1 MDKNERI
8 NNEQE
13 MPTETKKNHSADAD
27 RVKEVY
33 KVTIAGSIINVVLL
47 VLKFAAGILGH
58 SAFVN
63 LPMFWVISENE

>member
-8 NNEQE
+8 NSEQE

-47 VLKFAAGILGH
+47 VL
-58 SAFVN
+58 
-63 LPMFWVISENE
+63 

>member
-1 MDKNERI
+1 
-8 NNEQE
+8 
-13 MPTETKKNHSADAD
+13 MPTETKKYHSADAD

-58 SAFVN
+58 YAAMIADAIHSITDFATDVVLLVF
-63 LPMFWVISENE
+63 